1 MTMITVLLYVRVPS
15 IALAQQFDLWGA
27 VGSGLLILFFNVGFA
42 LWNYITRRSM
52 RHKPPT
58 V

>member
-1 MTMITVLLYVRVPS
+1 MTMITVLLLVRVPS
-15 IALAQQFDLWGA
+15 ISLAQQFDMWGA
-27 VGSGLLILFFNVGFA
+27 VGCGLLILFFNLGWA